1 MKLKNLI
8 KLSGR
13 NFTVRPLR
21 AFLTILGVS
30 VGIGTILFLVSLG
43 YGIQKIILDR
53 ITTSD
58 SLLSLEISPGPSG
71 IVKLTFEKTE
81 EIKQIPEVAQVSP
94 MVSYSGQISH
104 DNLTGD
110 GVIYGADSSYFSLS
124 GIAPKYGK
132 IYGGDSSDEAV
143 ITTAGLNLLNIPVN
157 EAIGKDLS
165 LIFFMDETGEDGVE
179 QIKIAELETKYKI
192 SGIIESNDSNYVFV
206 PLSSFPNDIGI
217 KYYNGLQVKIHKSEY
232 MEKVR
237 DEIINKGFMV
247 SALSD
252 VIDQANKIFKII
264 QIVLLLFG
272 LVALII
278 SAIGMFNTMTIA
290 LLERINEIGIMRA
303 IGATSSNIRWLF
315 IIESTIMGFLGG
327 IGGVAVGLIGG
338 KAVNVGLN
346 FLAKSFGGQPVNLF
360 FSPNWFILFIIIF
373 SALVGFLTGLYPSK
387 KAAGL
392 NPLDA
397 LRYK

>member
-1 MKLKNLI
+1 MKLQNLI

-21 AFLTILGVS
+21 TFLTILGVS

-58 SLLSLEISPGPSG
+58 SLLSLEISPGPSE
-71 IVKLTFEKTE
+71 IIKLTPDKIE
-81 EIKQIPEVAQVSP
+81 EIKAIPEVVEISP
-94 MVSYSGQISH
+94 VVSYSGQINYN
-104 DNLTGD
+104 NLTGD
-110 GVIYGADSSYFSLS
+110 GVIYGADTSYFSLS
-124 GIAPKYGK
+124 GIVPKSGK
-132 IYGGDSSDEAV
+132 VYDVNSTDGAV
-143 ITTAGLNLLNIPVN
+143 ITTAGINLLNLT
-157 EAIGKDLS
+157 EADAIGKELS
-165 LIFFMDETGEDGVE
+165 LVFFVSELDENGFE
-179 QIKIAELETKYKI
+179 QIKIIESKTKYKI
-192 SGIIESNDSNYVFV
+192 TGIIEANDSNYIFV
-206 PLSSFPNDIGI
+206 PLASLSDIAITDYNRLQI
-217 KYYNGLQVKIHKSEY
+217 KIADSQY

-237 DEIINKGFMV
+237 EEIINKGFMV

-252 VIDQANKIFKII
+252 VIDQANKIFNII

-327 IGGVAVGLIGG
+327 LGGVIVGIVGG
-338 KAVNVGLN
+338 KLVNIGLN
-346 FLAKSFGGQPVNLF
+346 FLAKSFGGQAVNLF

-373 SALVGFLTGLYPSK
+373 SALVGLLTGLYPSK
-387 KAAGL
+387 KAANL

>member
-8 KLSGR
+8 SLSGR
-13 NFTVRPLR
+13 NFTTRPLR

-58 SLLSLEISPGPSG
+58 SLLSLEISPGPAEL
-71 IVKLTFEKTE
+71 IKLTPALAE
-81 EIKQIPEVAQVSP
+81 EIKRIPEVVEVSP
-94 MVSYSGQISH
+94 VVSYSGQI
-104 DNLTGD
+104 NNGKLTGD
-110 GVIYGADSSYFSLS
+110 GIIYGAEASYFSLS
-124 GIAPKYGK
+124 GLVPKYGK
-132 IYGGDSSDEAV
+132 VYDGNSTTGAV
-143 ITTAGLNLLNIPVN
+143 ITTAGLNLLNLT
-157 EAIGKDLS
+157 EAESLGKELS
-165 LIFFMDETGEDGVE
+165 LVFFVSEMVEDGTE
-179 QIKIAELETKYKI
+179 KIKIVEPKTKYKI
-192 SGIIESNDSNYVFV
+192 SGVIEADDSNYIFV
-206 PLSSFPNDIGI
+206 PLSSFSDMNIAE
-217 KYYNGLQVKIHKSEY
+217 YNKLQVKISSSQQ

-264 QIVLLLFG
+264 QIILLLFG
-272 LVALII
+272 LIALIV

-315 IIESTIMGFLGG
+315 IIESTLMGFLGG
-327 IGGVAVGLIGG
+327 LGGVIVGLVGG
-338 KAVNVGLN
+338 KLVNLGLN
-346 FLAKSFGGQPVNLF
+346 FLAKSFGGQAVDLF
-360 FSPNWFILFIIIF
+360 FSPAWFILFIILF
-373 SALVGFLTGLYPSK
+373 SALVGFITGLYPSQRASK
-387 KAAGL
+387 L

>member
-1 MKLKNLI
+1 MRLGNLI

-21 AFLTILGVS
+21 TFLTILGVS

-58 SLLSLEISPGPSG
+58 SLLSLEISPGPSD
-71 IVKLTFEKTE
+71 IVKLTSDKVE
-81 EIKQIPEVAQVSP
+81 EIRTIPEVVEISPVVSF
-94 MVSYSGQISH
+94 SGQINYN
-104 DNLTGD
+104 NLTGD
-110 GVIYGADSSYFSLS
+110 GVIYGANTSYFSLS
-124 GIAPKYGK
+124 GIIPKYGK
-132 IYGGDSSDEAV
+132 VFDNNSTDGAV
-143 ITTAGLNLLNIPVN
+143 ITTAGINLLNLTADD
-157 EAIGKDLS
+157 AIGKELS
-165 LIFFMDETGEDGVE
+165 LIFFVSELDEDGFE
-179 QIKIAELETKYKI
+179 QIKIVEPKIKYKI
-192 SGIIESNDSNYVFV
+192 TGIIEANDSNYIFV
-206 PLSSFPNDIGI
+206 PLASLSDIAISDYNRLQIKILSS
-217 KYYNGLQVKIHKSEY
+217 QY

-252 VIDQANKIFKII
+252 VIDQANKIFNII
-264 QIVLLLFG
+264 QIILLLFG

-327 IGGVAVGLIGG
+327 LGGVIVGLVGG
-338 KAVNVGLN
+338 KLVNIGLN
-346 FLAKSFGGQPVNLF
+346 LLAKSFGGQAVNLF
-360 FSPNWFILFIIIF
+360 FSPAWFVLFIIVF
-373 SALVGFLTGLYPSK
+373 SALVGLLTGLYPSK
-387 KAAGL
+387 KAANL

>member
-1 MKLKNLI
+1 MKLTNLI
-8 KLSGR
+8 KLSSR

-21 AFLTILGVS
+21 TFLTILGVS

-58 SLLSLEISPGPSG
+58 SLLSLEVSPGPSD
-71 IVKLTFEKTE
+71 IIKLTPDKLE
-81 EIKQIPEVAQVSP
+81 EIKAMPEVVQISP
-94 MVSYSGQISH
+94 VVSYSGQINH
-104 DNLTGD
+104 DKLTGD
-110 GVIYGADSSYFSLS
+110 GVIYGADSSYFNLG
-124 GIAPKYGK
+124 GIVPKYGK
-132 IYGGDSSDEAV
+132 VYDSKSTDGAV
-143 ITTAGLNLLNIPVN
+143 ITTAGINLLNLTADN
-157 EAIGKDLS
+157 AIGKDLS
-165 LIFFMDETGEDGVE
+165 LVFFVSEIDQDGFE
-179 QIKIAELETKYKI
+179 QITIVESKTKYKI
-192 SGIIESNDSNYVFV
+192 TGIIDADDSNYIFV
-206 PLSSFPNDIGI
+206 PLSSLSDVNITEYSRLQI
-217 KYYNGLQVKIHKSEY
+217 KISNSQY

-252 VIDQANKIFKII
+252 VIDQANKIFSII

-327 IGGVAVGLIGG
+327 LGGVIVGIVGG
-338 KAVNVGLN
+338 KLINLGINL
-346 FLAKSFGGQPVNLF
+346 LAKSFGGQAVNLF
-360 FSPNWFILFIIIF
+360 YSPVWFILFIIIF
-373 SALVGFLTGLYPSK
+373 SAVVGLLTGLYPSK
-387 KAAGL
+387 KAANL